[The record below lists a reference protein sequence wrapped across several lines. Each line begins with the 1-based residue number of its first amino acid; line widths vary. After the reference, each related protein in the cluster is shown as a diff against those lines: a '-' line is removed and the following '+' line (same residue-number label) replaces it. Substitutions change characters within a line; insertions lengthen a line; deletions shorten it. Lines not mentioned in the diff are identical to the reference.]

1 MVVRRHGLQG
11 TKVKNRRRSVAVG
24 MVLGWLGLAATGTA
38 QAAATSLHPAQP
50 VPVVAPGLS
59 LQRAV
64 PVSGLSLQGRLPAP
78 GSTAGRAAR
87 GGMLTAFWNDPDRA
101 VPGTD
106 PFGDP
111 GAVLQPDTSYGEEP
125 QVEDEWP
132 GVHRVDDPA
141 GRGYP
146 VEPGGKPWRAP
157 NVLVPWSGASS
168 ATESGRDAPRPWGG
182 RPTAAPQ
189 GRGEDR
195 Q

>member
-1 MVVRRHGLQG
+1 MAAG
-11 TKVKNRRRSVAVG
+11 TMLA
-24 MVLGWLGLAATGTA
+24 WLGLAATGSVN
-38 QAAATSLHPAQP
+38 AAATGSHPAQP
-50 VPVVAPGLS
+50 APVVVPGLS
-59 LQRAV
+59 LQQTL
-64 PVSGLSLQGRLPAP
+64 PVSGLSLQRRRPAP
-78 GSTAGRAAR
+78 GDTAERADR

-125 QVEDEWP
+125 QVEDEWL

-157 NVLVPWSGASS
+157 DVLVPWSGPSS
-168 ATESGRDAPRPWGG
+168 ATEAGQDAPRPWGC
-182 RPTAAPQ
+182 RPTAATQ
-189 GRGEDR
+189 VRLKIDNDLASGEDYGYS
-195 Q
+195 